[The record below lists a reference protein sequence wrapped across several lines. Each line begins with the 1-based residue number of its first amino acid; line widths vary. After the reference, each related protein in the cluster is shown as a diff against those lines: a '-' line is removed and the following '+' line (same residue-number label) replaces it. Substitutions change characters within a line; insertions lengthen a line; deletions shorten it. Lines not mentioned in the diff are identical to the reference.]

1 MIKEKN
7 KDEENDS
14 EKEKETDD
22 GHIIFIDRLEINK
35 DKECKEEK
43 K

>member
-7 KDEENDS
+7 KDEEKDS
-14 EKEKETDD
+14 EKETDD

>member
-7 KDEENDS
+7 KDEEKDS

-22 GHIIFIDRLEINK
+22 GRWTYNFYR
-35 DKECKEEK
+35 
-43 K
+43 